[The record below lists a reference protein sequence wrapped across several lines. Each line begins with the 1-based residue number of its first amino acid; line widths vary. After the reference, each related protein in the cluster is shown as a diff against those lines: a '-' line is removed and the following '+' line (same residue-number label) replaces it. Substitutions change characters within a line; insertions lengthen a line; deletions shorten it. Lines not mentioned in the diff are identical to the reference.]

1 MKQIMNH
8 KTAQETLTRREMYV
22 ETNIRTRSCNYC
34 GSGKA
39 INITYSE
46 SVFVASGTQHAMRT
60 RHLSLWPAPLYN
72 IYPHYLIKS
81 KIFGGKKLLNTKC
94 VF

>member
-46 SVFVASGTQHAMRT
+46 CVFVALAIQHAMRM
-60 RHLSLWPAPLYN
+60 RHIFICVL
-72 IYPHYLIKS
+72 PHCT
-81 KIFGGKKLLNTKC
+81 IF
-94 VF
+94 FHIIS